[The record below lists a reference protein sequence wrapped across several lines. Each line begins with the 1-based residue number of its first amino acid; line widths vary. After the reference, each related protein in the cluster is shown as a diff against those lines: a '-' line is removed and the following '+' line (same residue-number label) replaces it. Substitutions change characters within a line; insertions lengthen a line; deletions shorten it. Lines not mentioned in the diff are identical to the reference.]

1 MKKVT
6 SADSLITIN
15 HYKNLLA
22 SEGIP
27 AVIRNEHLGGVLGEM
42 PFTEVWPQLWV
53 SNDLDHDRALQL
65 INAAITDESPTS
77 PWNCRK
83 CGEENEGQFS
93 ACWNCGTE
101 ESPRED

>member
-1 MKKVT
+1 MKKVA
-6 SADSLITIN
+6 SSDSLITIN
-15 HYKNLLA
+15 HYRNLLE

-27 AVIRNEHLGGVLGEM
+27 AVLRNEHLGGVLGEM

-53 SNDLDHDRALQL
+53 TNDLDCDRAMQL
-65 INAAITDESPTS
+65 ISDAVAEESPTES
-77 PWNCRK
+77 WRCGK

-101 ESPRED
+101 EPAGED